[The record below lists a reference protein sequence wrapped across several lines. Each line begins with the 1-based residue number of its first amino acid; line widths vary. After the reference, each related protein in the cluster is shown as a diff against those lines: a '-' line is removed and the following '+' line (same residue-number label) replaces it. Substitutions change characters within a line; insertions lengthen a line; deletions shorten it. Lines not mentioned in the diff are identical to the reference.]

1 MTDAQL
7 KEFKERLENNLKD
20 LEERIQHREEFNTN
34 ELSQYD
40 NHPGD
45 NATQLFD
52 KERGLAI
59 TEFKQEEIDDTRA
72 ALQAIEDGTY
82 GKCAVCG
89 REIQYDRLDILP
101 TALTCIDHA
110 DQQPDMN
117 TRPGEEDIM
126 EPMTDQPVEKE
137 DDRLRDFNNS
147 FEEVE
152 DFGSS
157 DTPQDQPNE
166 DQENFYDDNDTNRD
180 Q

>member
-1 MTDAQL
+1 MTDGQL
-7 KEFKERLENNLKD
+7 KELKERLENSLED
-20 LEERIQHREEFNTN
+20 LEERIQHREEFSNNN

-45 NATQLFD
+45 NATDLFD

-82 GKCAVCG
+82 GKCTVCG
-89 REIQYDRLDILP
+89 REIQYERLEVLP

-110 DQQPDMN
+110 NQQPDMD

-126 EPMTDQPVEKE
+126 EPTTDQPVERE
-137 DDRLRDFNNS
+137 DERLRDFTDS
-147 FEEVE
+147 FEDVE

-157 DTPQDQPNE
+157 DTPQDQPNANRK
-166 DQENFYDDNDTNRD
+166 NFYNGEEGK
-180 Q
+180 